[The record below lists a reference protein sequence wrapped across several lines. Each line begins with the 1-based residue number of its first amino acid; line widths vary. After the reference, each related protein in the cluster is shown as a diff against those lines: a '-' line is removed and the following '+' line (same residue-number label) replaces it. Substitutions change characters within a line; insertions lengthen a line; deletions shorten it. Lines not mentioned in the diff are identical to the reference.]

1 MLRITKTLSEEKTT
15 LKLEGRVA
23 GSWISEVERACDAE
37 AFPLVLDLSGVTFA
51 DERAAHVIH
60 RLRADGA
67 ELVGLSLFLD
77 ALIEK
82 REP

>member
-1 MLRITKTLSEEKTT
+1 MLRITKTLSERKTT

>member
-1 MLRITKTLSEEKTT
+1 MLRITKTHSEGKTT

-23 GSWISEVERACDAE
+23 GCWTGEVERTCDTE

-51 DERAAHVIH
+51 DERAAQVMH
-60 RLRADGA
+60 RLRAEGA

-77 ALIEK
+77 ALIERK
-82 REP
+82 EP

>member
-1 MLRITKTLSEEKTT
+1 MLRITKTHSEGKTT

-23 GSWISEVERACDAE
+23 GCWIGDVERTCDTE

-51 DERAAHVIH
+51 DERAAHVVR
-60 RLRADGA
+60 RLRAEGA
-67 ELVGLSLFLD
+67 ELVGLTLFLD

-82 REP
+82 SEP

>member
-1 MLRITKTLSEEKTT
+1 MLRITKTHSEGKTT
-15 LKLEGRVA
+15 LKLEGRLA
-23 GSWISEVERACDAE
+23 GCWIGDVERTCATE

-51 DERAAHVIH
+51 DERAAQLIH
-60 RLRADGA
+60 RLRAEGA

-77 ALIEK
+77 ALIER